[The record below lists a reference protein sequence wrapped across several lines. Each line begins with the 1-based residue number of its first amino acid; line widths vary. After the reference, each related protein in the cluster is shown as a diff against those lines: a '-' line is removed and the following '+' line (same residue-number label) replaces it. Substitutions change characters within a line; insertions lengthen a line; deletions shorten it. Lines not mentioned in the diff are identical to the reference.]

1 MRFSKNSIGT
11 YFAGLTNYIIH
22 QRKVGSVVTQ
32 SYNDYSDDE
41 DDDANPNGLPS
52 AAEIS
57 KEVYGLATVIKLLRE
72 KSLIKGVIEYLVQVR
87 EMLFG
92 CICLKSAKPRNG
104 ETMEDNVQFHRLPQ
118 RTRATSP
125 S

>member
-1 MRFSKNSIGT
+1 MKFCLCDLAEVSKNST
-11 YFAGLTNYIIH
+11 VSNFAGLTNYIIH

-41 DDDANPNGLPS
+41 DDGNPNGLPS

-72 KSLIKGVIEYLVQVR
+72 KSLTKGVIEYLVQV
-87 EMLFG
+87 
-92 CICLKSAKPRNG
+92 
-104 ETMEDNVQFHRLPQ
+104 
-118 RTRATSP
+118 
-125 S
+125 

>member
-1 MRFSKNSIGT
+1 MVFQKFSSIGT

-72 KSLIKGVIEYLVQVR
+72 KSLTKGVIEYLVQVR

-92 CICLKSAKPRNG
+92 CICLKSAKP
-104 ETMEDNVQFHRLPQ
+104 T
-118 RTRATSP
+118 
-125 S
+125 